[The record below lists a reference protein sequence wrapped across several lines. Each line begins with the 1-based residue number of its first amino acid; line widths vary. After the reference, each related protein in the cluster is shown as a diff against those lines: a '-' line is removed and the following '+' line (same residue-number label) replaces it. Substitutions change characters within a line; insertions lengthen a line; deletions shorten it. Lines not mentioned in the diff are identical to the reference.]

1 MKHLLFFF
9 ALLVCCFFSSALSAQ
24 VSESKPLSPFEQT
37 LIAAEKS
44 LPEAQFK
51 KDGDTLKRLLAD
63 DYSQV
68 SIDGKLRNREEIIGM
83 MTEFT
88 LKQFRQY
95 DFKVLPVSD
104 NVAIVTYDAI
114 MEVALDDEEFQIPRY
129 QHLSSVWVKQG
140 DQWRLRFQQATA
152 AQ

>member
-1 MKHLLFFF
+1 M
-9 ALLVCCFFSSALSAQ
+9 LSAQ

-51 KDGDTLKRLLAD
+51 KDGDALKRLLAD

-114 MEVALDDEEFQIPRY
+114 MEVALDDEESRFRATNI
-129 QHLSSVWVKQG
+129 SVRSG
-140 DQWRLRFQQATA
+140 
-152 AQ
+152 

>member
-1 MKHLLFFF
+1 MPILKHLLFFF

-68 SIDGKLRNREEIIGM
+68 SIDGKRRNREEIIGM
-83 MTEFT
+83 MTDFT
-88 LKQFRQY
+88 LQEF
-95 DFKVLPVSD
+95 P
-104 NVAIVTYDAI
+104 
-114 MEVALDDEEFQIPRY
+114 ALDDEEFQTPRY

-140 DQWRLRFQQATA
+140 DRWRLRFQQATA

>member
-9 ALLVCCFFSSALSAQ
+9 LLLCCFFSSVLSAQ
-24 VSESKPLSPFEQT
+24 VSESKPLSQFEQT

>member
-1 MKHLLFFF
+1 M
-9 ALLVCCFFSSALSAQ
+9 
-24 VSESKPLSPFEQT
+24 PLSPLEQT
-37 LIAAEKS
+37 LITAEKS

-51 KDGDTLKRLLAD
+51 KDGDALKRLFAD
-63 DYSQV
+63 DFSQV
-68 SIDGKLRNREEIIGM
+68 SIDGKLRDREEIIGM

-95 DFKVLPVSD
+95 DFKVLPVSE

-114 MEVALDDEEFQIPRY
+114 MEVVVDDDEIQIPRY
-129 QHLSSVWVKQG
+129 QHMSSVWVKQG
-140 DQWRLRFQQATA
+140 DNWKLKFQQATA

>member
-1 MKHLLFFF
+1 LKHLLTVVFFGYFCSLLF
-9 ALLVCCFFSSALSAQ
+9 AQAPDP
-24 VSESKPLSPFEQT
+24 KPLTPLEQT

-51 KDGDTLKRLLAD
+51 KDGKALKQLFAD
-63 DYSQV
+63 DFSQV
-68 SIDGKLRNREEIIGM
+68 SIDGKLRDREEIIGM

-95 DFKVLPVSD
+95 DFKVLPVSE

-114 MEVALDDEEFQIPRY
+114 MEVVVDDDEIQIPRY
-129 QHLSSVWVKQG
+129 QHMSSVWVKQG
-140 DQWRLRFQQATA
+140 DNWKLKFQQATA

>member
-1 MKHLLFFF
+1 MKHLLF
-9 ALLVCCFFSSALSAQ
+9 LLLSCCLFSSALLAQ
-24 VSESKPLSPFEQT
+24 SPESRPLSAFEQT

-44 LPEAQFK
+44 LPEAQLK
-51 KDGDTLKRLLAD
+51 KDGEALKRLLAD

-68 SIDGKLRNREEIIGM
+68 SIDGKLRGREEIIGM

-104 NVAIVTYDAI
+104 SVAIVTYDAI
-114 MEVALDDEEFQIPRY
+114 MEVAVEDDEIQIPRY
-129 QHLSSVWVKQG
+129 QHMSSVWVKQG
-140 DQWRLRFQQATA
+140 GAWKLKFQQATA
-152 AQ
+152 AM